1 VCGGAFFQS
10 KAAQRR
16 EGGLILSTPARIPD
30 AAIEVASPPPQLAT
44 LGWAVRRAALG
55 LLILFVMVV
64 LGAWL
69 FYASI
74 DVDEAAASDSAPPAA
89 ESAPPRR

>member
-1 VCGGAFFQS
+1 
-10 KAAQRR
+10 
-16 EGGLILSTPARIPD
+16 LSSTSRIPD
-30 AAIEVASPPPQLAT
+30 AVLETGPRPPQLAT

-55 LLILFVMVV
+55 LAILIVMVV

-74 DVDEAAASDSAPPAA
+74 DVDEAAAGDAPPAA
-89 ESAPPRR
+89 ESAPPQR